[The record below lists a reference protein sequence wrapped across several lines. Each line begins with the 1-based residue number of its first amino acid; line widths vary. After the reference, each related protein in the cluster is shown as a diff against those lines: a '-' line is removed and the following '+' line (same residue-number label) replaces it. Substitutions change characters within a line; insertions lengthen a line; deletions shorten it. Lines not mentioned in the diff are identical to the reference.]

1 MMTLRHNCVILPL
14 LIFVLGSGTFK
25 VTAQQVRM
33 LADGERAAKVPIASL
48 GWLSGHWQGTG
59 FEGVCDEVWLP
70 PADNAMQGVFRLL
83 NDGKTTLS
91 EYMCIL
97 ETDTATL
104 LRLKHFGRDLE
115 PWEDKDK
122 WVTFPLVKA
131 EGQTAWFS
139 GLTYHLEAD
148 TLHILLHM
156 KLKKKEW
163 TEEFKLVRK

>member
-1 MMTLRHNCVILPL
+1 MRPLPAILLLFMTTIASGQEVLSLRE
-14 LIFVLGSGTFK
+14 GQK
-25 VTAQQVRM
+25 
-33 LADGERAAKVPIASL
+33 AAKVPIASL
-48 GWLSGHWQGTG
+48 GWLSGHWHGTG
-59 FEGVCDEVWLP
+59 FGGLCDEVWLP